1 MKIEVNREE
10 KRIVIDASDYTDWE
24 FNTLLWD
31 LEQEQRYHESFLHF
45 RNTAKEMGVCD
56 NE

>member
-31 LEQEQRYHESFLHF
+31 LEQEQKDHERFMHF
-45 RNTAKEMGVCD
+45 RNTAKEMEVR
-56 NE
+56 E